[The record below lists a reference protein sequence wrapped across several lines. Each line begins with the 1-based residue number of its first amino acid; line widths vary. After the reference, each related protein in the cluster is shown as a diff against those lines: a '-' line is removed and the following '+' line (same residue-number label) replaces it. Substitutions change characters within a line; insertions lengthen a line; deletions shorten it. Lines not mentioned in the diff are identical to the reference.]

1 MFRFERHTLR
11 AARIVALA
19 VTVVVATSA
28 AALAQTS
35 TDQQDSLRAAA
46 LLFRHSVIS
55 PKYTPPRVETEWPMG
70 FKQLTA
76 VGMRDMYQRGQQLR
90 RRYVDELGL
99 ISGTYHRDEVY
110 VRASNADRALQSAQM
125 LILGLFPLGTGPD
138 PAVYH
143 PGLTAAPAPELAF
156 TPVPIHSVA
165 LENDSV
171 LRPWTGK
178 AKCTKYRKYVKGLAK
193 TALYRDQGQKYQ
205 DFLHRMSAITG
216 VGEGQKPAKILYEVN
231 EIYEPLSAIVRHNL
245 ALPEGIS
252 AEDMD
257 LMGALAD
264 WNYHYQFIGK
274 QVGRITGGPFVGE
287 IAGVFDRFV
296 ETDGKTPKL
305 SIYSGHQRTML
316 GLEAALGIETK
327 RTDGRL
333 FKGRVPPLGSHY
345 AFELH
350 EVADNEYA
358 VRLTFNSDEGSRAIA
373 IPGCDGEMC
382 SLDSFMTVAREV
394 VPSNWRQA
402 CTM

>member
-1 MFRFERHTLR
+1 MDRFGYRTLR
-11 AARIVALA
+11 AART
-19 VTVVVATSA
+19 TVIAAAVVAATGV

-35 TDQQDSLRAAA
+35 SDQQDSLRAAA

-55 PKYTPPRVETEWPMG
+55 PKYTPPKVDTEWPMG

-76 VGMRDMYQRGQQLR
+76 VGMRDMYQRGQELR
-90 RRYVDELGL
+90 RKYVDELGL
-99 ISGTYHRDEVY
+99 ISGTYQLDEVY
-110 VRASNADRALQSAQM
+110 VRASNADRSLQSAQM
-125 LILGLFPLGTGPD
+125 LVLGLFPLGTGPD
-138 PAVYH
+138 PSIYDSN
-143 PGLTAAPAPELAF
+143 LTAAPSPELAF

-178 AKCTKYRKYVKGLAK
+178 AKCTRYRKYVKGLSK
-193 TALYRDQGQKYQ
+193 TALYRDQSQKYE
-205 DFLHRMSAITG
+205 DFLLRMSAITG
-216 VGEGQKPAKILYEVN
+216 VGEGKKPVKILYEVN
-231 EIYEPLSAIVRHNL
+231 EIYEPLSANVQHNL
-245 ALPEGIS
+245 ALPEGIT

-257 LMGALAD
+257 LMRQLAD

-287 IAGVFDRFV
+287 VAGLFDRFV
-296 ETDGKTPKL
+296 ETGGGAPKL
-305 SIYSGHQRTML
+305 SIYSGHQRTIL
-316 GLEAALGIETK
+316 GLEAALGIETE
-327 RTDGRL
+327 RTDGTL

-350 EVADNEYA
+350 EIADGEYA
-358 VRLTFNSDEGSRAIA
+358 VRLTFTSSEGSRPIT

-382 SLDSFMTVAREV
+382 SLDSFMAVAREV
-394 VPSNWRQA
+394 VPRDWRQA